1 MHKTKIS
8 VCLLILCAA
17 WAPAATAQQA
27 DPVPK
32 GLSGSASFGLSLTQ
46 GNTDTLTVN
55 ATDDSIYDP
64 KTKNLI
70 KWNALF
76 LRGRQ
81 NGVLSVNRVAA
92 SVRDEYTVSKHFFMF
107 AQLDAL
113 HDTFKGVD
121 YLYAPT
127 GGIGYKAIDTK
138 RTTLDFNAGVG
149 AVLEKDTDVDPTGS
163 GAGTFGEKFVYQFTE
178 AMTLKESLNT
188 LFKENDL
195 ADWLYAFDVGASV
208 KINSRFSLS
217 FDLLDTFKNRPV
229 DGLTHKHDLA
239 LVTSIVAKY

>member
-1 MHKTKIS
+1 
-8 VCLLILCAA
+8 
-17 WAPAATAQQA
+17 
-27 DPVPK
+27 
-32 GLSGSASFGLSLTQ
+32 LSLTQ

-76 LRGRQ
+76 LRGSQ

-127 GGIGYKAIDTK
+127 GGVGYKAVDTK

-149 AVLEKDTDVDPTGS
+149 AVLEKDTGVDPAGS
-163 GAGTFGEKFVYQFTE
+163 GAGTFGEKLVYQMTD
-178 AMTLKESLNT
+178 AMTLKESLNS

-195 ADWLYAFDVGASV
+195 ADWLYAFDVGVTA

-229 DGLTHKHDLA
+229 DGLTHKHDVA
-239 LVTSIVAKY
+239 IVTSIVTKY